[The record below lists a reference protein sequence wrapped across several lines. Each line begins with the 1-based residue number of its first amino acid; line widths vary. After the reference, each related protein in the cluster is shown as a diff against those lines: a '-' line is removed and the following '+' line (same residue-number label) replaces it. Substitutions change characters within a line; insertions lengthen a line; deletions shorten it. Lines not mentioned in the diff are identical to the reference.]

1 VVAEEVDEVLEAAVA
16 AGVVLV
22 SVDGDEAGVVA
33 VGDALGVED
42 LSAARLSFL

>member
-1 VVAEEVDEVLEAAVA
+1 VADEVDEVLEAVVA

-33 VGDALGVED
+33 VGDAVGVED
-42 LSAARLSFL
+42 LSDPRLSFL